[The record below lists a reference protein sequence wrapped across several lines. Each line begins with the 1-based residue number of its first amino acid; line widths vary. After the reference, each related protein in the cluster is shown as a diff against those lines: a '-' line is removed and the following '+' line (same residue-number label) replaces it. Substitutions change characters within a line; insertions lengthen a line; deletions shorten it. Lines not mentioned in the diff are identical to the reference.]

1 MRLSAFLTL
10 TKTAPTSQKPE
21 PDPSLKGESA
31 DQRFP
36 DRIEVLSYD
45 YRLHHNS
52 AASDTQPPTVPGLL
66 YIVKPVD
73 AASPLLF
80 QNASL
85 PKSGQANNFTYAV
98 LSVCRHGLD
107 PDNKNKTEVFWRIKV
122 TNPWLVSISQVGDPG
137 IHRLSS
143 RVQNSVGMSYIG
155 PLEQI
160 AFWGDEVEF
169 EYEPDVAARR
179 AKAAAIKIQAAARG
193 MLARARARARERDLA
208 EANEVFP
215 DEHDLFE

>member
-10 TKTAPTSQKPE
+10 TTTAPTSQKPD
-21 PDPSLKGESA
+21 PVPSLKGESA

-45 YRLHHNS
+45 YRLHYNS
-52 AASDTQPPTVPGLL
+52 SATDTQPPTVPGLL

-85 PKSGQANNFTYAV
+85 PKSAQANNFTYAI

-107 PDNKNKTEVFWRIKV
+107 PDNQNKTEVYWRIRIK
-122 TNPWLVSISQVGDPG
+122 NPWVVSVSQVGDPG
-137 IHRLSS
+137 IHKLSG
-143 RVQNSVGMSYIG
+143 RVQDSVGMSYIG
-155 PLEQI
+155 PLEQV
-160 AFWGDEVEF
+160 AFWGDEVEV
-169 EYEPDVAARR
+169 EYEPDVASRR

-193 MLARARARARERDLA
+193 MLARREAERERWAKMA
-208 EANEVFP
+208 EVGLFGNLE
-215 DEHDLFE
+215 DED